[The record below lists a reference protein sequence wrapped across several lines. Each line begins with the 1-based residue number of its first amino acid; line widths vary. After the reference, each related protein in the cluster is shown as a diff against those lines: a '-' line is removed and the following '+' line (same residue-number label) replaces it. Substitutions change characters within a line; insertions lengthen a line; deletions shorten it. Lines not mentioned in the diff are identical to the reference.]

1 MKMDNLIV
9 LGRAEEVSFPGI
21 GLSSIPARIDTG
33 ARTSTLWASKT
44 EVKDGVLSVVFLG
57 PTQKNYDK
65 DAVHTFENFS
75 RLKVMSSNGQIQN
88 RFLVNLVIKIGGKRI
103 RAKFT
108 LADRSTQ
115 VYPVLVGRNVLK
127 GKFVVNVKVGKA
139 LVNKEKELLKKIQ
152 SSKPNS
158 K

>member
-1 MKMDNLIV
+1 MKMDNLPVI
-9 LGRAEEVSFPGI
+9 GRAEEVSFPGVD
-21 GLSSIPARIDTG
+21 LNSVPARIDTG
-33 ARTSTLWASKT
+33 ARTSSIWASKALAK
-44 EVKDGVLSVVFLG
+44 EGVLSVVFLG
-57 PTQKNYDK
+57 PGQKAYNKDK
-65 DAVHTFENFS
+65 VHTFEHFS
-75 RLKVMSSNGQIQN
+75 QLKVMSSNGQIQD
-88 RFLVNLVIKIGGKRI
+88 RYLISLVIKIGNKKI

-139 LVNKEKELLKKIQ
+139 LIKQEKELFKKIQ